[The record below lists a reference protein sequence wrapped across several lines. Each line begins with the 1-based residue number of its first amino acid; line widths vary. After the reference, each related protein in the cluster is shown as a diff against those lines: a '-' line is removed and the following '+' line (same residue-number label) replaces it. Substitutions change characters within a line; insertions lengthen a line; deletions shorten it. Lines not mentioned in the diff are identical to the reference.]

1 LCGPDDVQFHLLKE
15 EGSKAWNEWRTVHRS
30 DAINLS
36 KANFAGCIF
45 GPAGLR
51 GANLSNANLGGAN
64 LNAADLSKA
73 DLTAANLSGAQL
85 KGANLSGTDLSKASL
100 AGADLSGADLRWSN
114 LSDAIM
120 VRTDLSEADLF
131 EANLSRAN
139 LKEGNFARTNLRR
152 ATLMKAELR
161 RAIFVG
167 TCLKGTDFSGAIF
180 SGTVLSNT
188 DLSVCRNLEK
198 TFHYGPSSI
207 DIGTLRSG
215 GLPFS
220 FQRGIGLP
228 DKLIE
233 YLPSMVGQAI
243 QHYSCFISYFTQ
255 DQQLADRLHA
265 DLQNR
270 GIRCWFAPHDLH
282 IGSKTWDSI
291 DEAIRLRDKVLLI
304 LSQASISSAWVED
317 EVTKAFAEERRRAK
331 IVLFPIRVDDAMFET
346 NSAWAGKLR
355 DNRNIGDFRLWKDHN
370 AYGKALQRVLR
381 DLRVETKLSAS

>member
-1 LCGPDDVQFHLLKE
+1 MRNAKRLEEDAVVARRTRRRSPDRKAHLCGPNYAQLHLLKE
-15 EGSKAWNEWRTVHRS
+15 QGSKAWNGWRTVHRS
-30 DAINLS
+30 DVINLS
-36 KANFAGCIF
+36 KANFAGCTF
-45 GPAGLR
+45 GPADLR
-51 GANLSNANLGGAN
+51 GANLRNANLGGAI
-64 LNAADLSKA
+64 LNAADLAKA

-114 LSDAIM
+114 LSDAIII
-120 VRTDLSEADLF
+120 RADLSEADLF
-131 EANLSRAN
+131 EANLEEVNLTRA
-139 LKEGNFARTNLRR
+139 NLRR

-161 RAIFVG
+161 RTIFMG
-167 TCLKGTDFSGAIF
+167 TSLKGTNFSGAIF
-180 SGTVLSNT
+180 SGTVLSNI

-207 DIGTLRSG
+207 DIGTLRGG

-243 QHYSCFISYFTQ
+243 QHYSCFISYSTQ

-270 GIRCWFAPHDLH
+270 GIRCWFAPHDL
-282 IGSKTWDSI
+282 
-291 DEAIRLRDKVLLI
+291 
-304 LSQASISSAWVED
+304 LSHVSCV
-317 EVTKAFAEERRRAK
+317 
-331 IVLFPIRVDDAMFET
+331 
-346 NSAWAGKLR
+346 
-355 DNRNIGDFRLWKDHN
+355 
-370 AYGKALQRVLR
+370 
-381 DLRVETKLSAS
+381 